1 MKWTRTIKGD
11 PDYEE
16 IIRKRGGWLDKTVI
30 AILIAVL
37 AIGAALILLAFFGV

>member
-37 AIGAALILLAFFGV
+37 AVAAALIVVAFCGI